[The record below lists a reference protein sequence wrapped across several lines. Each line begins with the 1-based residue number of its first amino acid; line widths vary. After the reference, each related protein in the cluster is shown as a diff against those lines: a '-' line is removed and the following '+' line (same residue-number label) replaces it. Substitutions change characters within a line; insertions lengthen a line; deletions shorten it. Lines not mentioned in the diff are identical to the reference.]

1 MVFAATWV
9 TVSVVFAVD
18 LVDVNLTGNPG
29 ESATNISSVAN
40 LNILSSQLTGG
51 SFVTNTIGIRSVNG
65 NAGIEITD
73 VAAISITNS
82 RFQGS
87 DGGDDVI
94 VIAPQGQALGGHGID
109 LRGSFAMETL
119 ENGLVAGGGDGGTFQ
134 NGTGTARAYGGD
146 GFYINSVATYDLVIA
161 GGSYSGGDGGTATF
175 NSTEVNDPDDG
186 FNGSAY
192 LGEYFDLIGGVLGA
206 RGGYGL
212 RVYNE
217 DFFGYGSTVTINGG
231 TFTGGDGGISDNADP
246 LGDSNADGGHAVFT
260 DFVDV
265 EITGGNFNGG
275 AAGTANGIAGEAGY
289 GVKVRD
295 GNLTIT
301 DGSFSGNGLWFE
313 SHYYDSAAAVSG
325 GTFGDAVFAA
335 RYDEFTPD
343 PNRTTTTDIS
353 GGTFDSVTFVGA
365 GTNTA
370 FNTATITG
378 GTIGDLY
385 FSGSVADSAT
395 TISLGP
401 AVTVSGGVQQD
412 GGIVNVEQ
420 WSDAHFANTTI
431 LDGTMNFNNQLFNLG
446 GIFELQSTNAA
457 ANFNNGLTVQDGGI
471 LNLGLGAVTAS
482 SVLAEDGSRINTIFN
497 GTTLGQITSTGALT
511 VDSGTQWMIDAGTNA
526 VALDD
531 TFDLATAAGA
541 ITNNITESDVMFNGS
556 GGEAGWL
563 GGISE
568 LQVVGTALRATYGES
583 DIDVALG
590 VAGNTSTEFGKAMAD
605 FAELVSDEG
614 SAQIKTLASSQQEG
628 ALLMSN
634 SYVRTVEMASTLV
647 GLQSVFS
654 DQIKD
659 RTRSHLRQQEV
670 GYPSASTP
678 AGSAGWEPLR
688 LFSDRVEN
696 AFGYDEV
703 ESAVA
708 AVVPDFQVD
717 VMDSIN
723 AAVPVVKVDDISLPV
738 TYQTWGRGYGSFIEQ
753 DTSDGFAGYD
763 ATIGGGILGLDKQI
777 NNVLLGLAGGYAR
790 TVVDGDTGKD
800 GTSDTGHAAVYF
812 SAHGDHL
819 FLDANASYAYN
830 DVETE
835 YDTLGYKGDYAAH
848 TAGLYL
854 GGGFGIPIANRFL
867 LTPEASILSAFYKR
881 DAYTE
886 KSALYP
892 DMEWDSYDQW
902 SHLGTVGATLSMIH
916 KIDLRDAEM
925 AVQPELR
932 AHLLHEFNDE
942 FDDETYMMVDGAST
956 GSHTVGASLKAREED
971 LVKVGAG
978 VRLSKWA
985 SDTTEIGFDVDGT
998 FGDDYTAYIISGK
1011 IVHRF

>member
-1 MVFAATWV
+1 MNRTTLVFASILALI
-9 TVSVVFAVD
+9 SSSNAVD
-18 LVDVNLTGNPG
+18 LTGTITGAPG
-29 ESATNISSVAN
+29 SPGTNISSVTT
-40 LNILSSQLTGG
+40 LNISSATITGG
-51 SFVTNTIGIRSVNG
+51 AAVEETFDYDGEDGIQIMD
-65 NAGIEITD
+65 AD
-73 VAAISITNS
+73 LISIVS
-82 RFQGS
+82 SSFQGS
-87 DGGDDVI
+87 DAGDLVSLISSPANAIGGRGV
-94 VIAPQGQALGGHGID
+94 D
-109 LRGSFAMETL
+109 LRGTFVMNEL
-119 ENGLVAGGGDGGTFQ
+119 GNGVVAQGGDGGNIDNFDGAT
-134 NGTGTARAYGGD
+134 RAYGGH
-146 GFYINSVATYDLVIA
+146 GMQIATLSAYDLTIS
-161 GGSYSGGDGGTATF
+161 GGSYSGGSGGQATF
-175 NSTEVNDPDDG
+175 SSAENINPFAENNYFG
-186 FNGSAY
+186 EFAGSV
-192 LGEYFDLIGGVLGA
+192 GGPSGA
-206 RGGYGL
+206 SGGHGL
-212 RVYNE
+212 RVFNDDYLQ
-217 DFFGYGSTVTINGG
+217 YGTTLTIDGG
-231 TFTGGDGGISDNADP
+231 VFSGGDGGISQNNGT
-246 LGDSNADGGHAVFT
+246 GDSVAAGGHGIFA
-260 DFVDV
+260 DFVDLT
-265 EITGGNFNGG
+265 INGGDFSGG
-275 AAGTANGIAGEAGY
+275 AAGVQNGATGEAGY
-289 GVKVRD
+289 GVLLRD

-301 DGSFSGNGLWFE
+301 DGNFSGNGLWFE

-335 RYDEFTPD
+335 RYDEFFGSII
-343 PNRTTTTDIS
+343 TTSTDIS
-353 GGTFDSVTFVGA
+353 GGTFDSVTFAGV
-365 GTNTA
+365 GTNAA

-848 TAGLYL
+848 TVGLYL